1 MAQDPRGLS
10 EQCWWNLSSV
20 ATLVLGLPELK
31 VRSAEA
37 PAYVHRVGPSLW
49 APGRIDGPPWLPDLG
64 RGRPAVLVALSTNP
78 VPDAELAALAAQA
91 CSDRFD
97 VVVTAGAKPLPDLPG
112 VVVAAGDFPH
122 SELVPRVAMI
132 ICCAGYGIVTR
143 AACSGTAVLAVP
155 FMGDQPL
162 VAEAV
167 VQARL
172 GLSSLP
178 NGLSVEGLRDSLEE
192 LGTWDKRPLDRLQ
205 MAAKNYQAAGRS
217 ADLVEALIQ

>member
-1 MAQDPRGLS
+1 MAQDPRDLS

-49 APGRIDGPPWLPDLG
+49 APGRVDEPSWLSDLG

-78 VPDAELAALAAQA
+78 VPDAELAVLAAQA

-97 VVVTAGAKPLPDLPG
+97 VVVTAGAKSLPDLPAT
-112 VVVAAGDFPH
+112 VVAAGDFPH
-122 SELVPRVAMI
+122 SELVPRVSMI

-143 AACSGTAVLAVP
+143 AACSGTPVLAVP

-172 GLSSLP
+172 GLSSSP
-178 NGLSVEGLRDSLEE
+178 TGLSVEGLRASLDE
-192 LGTWDKRPLDRLQ
+192 LSAWDKRPLDRLQ
-205 MAAKNYQAAGRS
+205 MAAKTTKPPANRLTWS
-217 ADLVEALIQ
+217 KL